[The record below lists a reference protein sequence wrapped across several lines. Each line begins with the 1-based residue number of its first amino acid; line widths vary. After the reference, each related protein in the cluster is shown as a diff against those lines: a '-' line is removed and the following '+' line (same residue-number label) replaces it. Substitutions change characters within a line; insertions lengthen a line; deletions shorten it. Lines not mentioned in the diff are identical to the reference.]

1 MSVPPRS
8 FSRAALADARHRYEE
23 TKESVASIAVRLGVG
38 ERTMHTNIHKW
49 GWRLRRPSQSTALR
63 GGASAGTP
71 AAAALP
77 IVSPDVWAVA
87 ENIQRTVQREIAA
100 IGSIVASLGP
110 ASANT
115 SQAERVARVLAT
127 LTRTLQE
134 VLRLA
139 DMDAAPDEQT
149 NDRGPDDP
157 DDFLNE
163 LARRMDEFARTRA
176 GSGVPDAGE
185 AGMD

>member
-49 GWRLRRPSQSTALR
+49 GWRLRRPSQSAALR
-63 GGASAGTP
+63 GGASAAP
-71 AAAALP
+71 AAVALP
-77 IVSPDVWAVA
+77 IVSPDAAAVA

-100 IGSIVASLGP
+100 IASIVASLGP

-115 SQAERVARVLAT
+115 SQAERAARVLAT

-134 VLRLA
+134 VLRLTA
-139 DMDAAPDEQT
+139 TEATPDEKT

-157 DDFLNE
+157 DEFLRD
-163 LARRMDEFARTRA
+163 LARRLDAFAAAAA
-176 GSGVPDAGE
+176 GSVPADTESGAP
-185 AGMD
+185 

>member
-1 MSVPPRS
+1 M
-8 FSRAALADARHRYEE
+8 
-23 TKESVASIAVRLGVG
+23 
-38 ERTMHTNIHKW
+38 
-49 GWRLRRPSQSTALR
+49 
-63 GGASAGTP
+63 
-71 AAAALP
+71 
-77 IVSPDVWAVA
+77 VSPDLGAVA
-87 ENIQRTVQREIAA
+87 ESIQRTVQREIAA

-115 SQAERVARVLAT
+115 SQAERAARVLAT

-139 DMDAAPDEQT
+139 ETDAAPDEQT

-157 DDFLNE
+157 DDFLND